1 MRGRYLVSVP
11 LAERPAAPVGQAT
24 DCIRELITSVEHPR
38 VRVLTGRALRR
49 IAAHGGAILGVMFDR
64 GEKRPTD
71 ELLDYD
77 WTSIARTH
85 GRLLLERYW
94 GSYVA
99 IVVTPRGVAIVRAP
113 FGDLGC
119 CFKVSGDTLYLA
131 SDMPLLLAACG
142 SRRTIAVDRVAR
154 HIAWPDWRFGE
165 TCLDGIDELRGGER
179 LTIMAGVISRDPL
192 WSPWNFIGP
201 EREIGDNAE
210 AACSLR
216 ETIDL
221 TVAARA
227 AICRRPLALLS
238 GGLDSS
244 VVASSL
250 RSAGADLTCLN
261 FVAADAASDET
272 GYASCVAAALDCDL
286 RIERLTSRYIDVQ
299 KSGAAHLPYP
309 VHRCFTQAQDA
320 IAQTVAGELGA
331 DAVFDGGGG
340 DNVFFA
346 SRSVAIVADCLL
358 RGGFGRKFRSAV
370 RSLGDLADV
379 GLPRLTAMAVHRA
392 WWRTAAPRLRANDGF
407 LNRAWRA
414 EVRNWPPH
422 DWFQP
427 PIKALPG
434 RAAHVALLT
443 PAQNMVEAV
452 NAGAPYE
459 AISPLASQPVIEAA
473 LRVASWLWIAP
484 GHDRA
489 CVRAAFRDRLP
500 SLILDRRSKGTP
512 STFVAQI
519 FESHRKTIREML
531 LGGWLAENRLVDNAA
546 LAQALAGDA
555 PLRDLGFAAL
565 MTLLDVE
572 AWARAQS

>member
-1 MRGRYLVSVP
+1 MRGRYFAIVP
-11 LAERPAAPVGQAT
+11 LTGRSTAPAGTAT
-24 DCIRELITSVEHPR
+24 DCIREFNPTVEHPR
-38 VRVLTGRALRR
+38 VRVLTGKNLRR
-49 IAAHGGAILGVMFDR
+49 IAADAGAILGVLFGH
-64 GEKRPTD
+64 GESRPTD

-77 WTSIARTH
+77 WASIARTH
-85 GRLLLERYW
+85 GRHLLERYW

-99 IVVTPRGVAIVRAP
+99 IVVTPWGVAIVRAP

-119 CFKVSGDTLYLA
+119 YFTVSGDTLHLA
-131 SDMPLLLAACG
+131 SDVPLLLAACE
-142 SRRTIAVDRVAR
+142 SRRTIAIDRVAR

-165 TCLDGIDELRGGER
+165 TCLDGIGELRGGER
-179 LTIMAGVISRDPL
+179 LTVTAGELRRDRL
-192 WSPWNFIGP
+192 WTPWDFIGP
-201 EREIGDNAE
+201 EREIDDGAE

-216 ETIDL
+216 DTIDL

-250 RSAGADLTCLN
+250 RSAGADLACLN

-272 GYASCVAAALDCDL
+272 AYAGCVAAALGCDL
-286 RIERLTSRYIDVQ
+286 RIERLTSRHIDVQ
-299 KSGAAHLPYP
+299 ESGAGHLPYP

-320 IAQTVAGELGA
+320 IAQAVADELGA

-358 RGGFGRKFRSAV
+358 REGFGRKFRSAV
-370 RSLGDLADV
+370 RSLGDLAEV
-379 GLPRLTAMAVHRA
+379 GLPRLAAMAVHRA
-392 WWRTAAPRLRANDGF
+392 WWRTAAPRLGASDGL
-407 LNRAWRA
+407 LNRTWRA
-414 EVRNWPPH
+414 ELRRWPPH

-427 PIKALPG
+427 PLSALPG

-473 LRVASWLWIAP
+473 LRVPSWLWIAP

-489 CVRAAFRDRLP
+489 CVRAAFRERLP
-500 SLILDRRSKGTP
+500 SPILDRRSKGTP

-519 FESHRKTIREML
+519 FESHRDTIREML
-531 LGGWLAENRLVDNAA
+531 FGGWLAQNGLVDAAA
-546 LAQALAGDA
+546 LAQALAGEA
-555 PLRDLGFAAL
+555 PVRDLGFAAL